1 MSLGLVPSYAALCL
15 VQAALVA
22 LPWRPWRLA
31 RSRALG
37 VIVPLAALAAGVA
50 LVRGLA
56 GGADALAGLAAVAAP
71 LLAAA
76 SGWAWRV
83 PRPWVPALLVPG
95 LYALAWRL
103 PDELV
108 GQAAGVLLIAG
119 ACLTLA
125 ALVASLAPPGALA
138 AGLVLLAVLDVVL
151 VWGLPE
157 VGPATT
163 ALHRAVPPGLPG
175 AVGGPPLP
183 SLQDA
188 TFGSAL
194 MGWLDLLAP
203 ALLATILA
211 GAGRARIAAAAAVLA
226 CALAWGLLLRV
237 TSPIPATVPVLA
249 GLAVG
254 LGLRGRLPSVA
265 VPLPTRS

>member
-1 MSLGLVPSYAALCL
+1 M
-15 VQAALVA
+15 
-22 LPWRPWRLA
+22 
-31 RSRALG
+31 
-37 VIVPLAALAAGVA
+37 A

-83 PRPWVPALLVPG
+83 PAPGCPPCWPPASTRSPG
-95 LYALAWRL
+95 GC
-103 PDELV
+103 PTSSS

-125 ALVASLAPPGALA
+125 ALIASLAPPGALA
-138 AGLVLLAVLDVVL
+138 AGLVLLAALDVVL

-163 ALHRAVPPGLPG
+163 ALHRAVPPELPG

-183 SLQDA
+183 ALQDA

-203 ALLATILA
+203 ALLATVLA
-211 GAGRARIAAAAAVLA
+211 GARPGADRRRRH
-226 CALAWGLLLRV
+226 G
-237 TSPIPATVPVLA
+237 A
-249 GLAVG
+249 GLRAG
-254 LGLRGRLPSVA
+254 LGPAPAR
-265 VPLPTRS
+265 